1 MGRCGFALVCL
12 LFLGCVD
19 QSSDP
24 DPALAQVADPHDAAS
39 NTVPPKFA
47 LSKHVGIN
55 PQGAHERYIGSE
67 TCGGC
72 HTQAYTSWQ
81 GSHHQL
87 AMTEPTAKTVIGDF
101 ADQTHVAGSVTSK
114 FLNQNGVYS
123 VVTDGAENKLTEYAV
138 RYTFGISPLQQ
149 YLVDVG
155 SGRLQAL
162 PLVWDA
168 RGADV
173 QSSNPNSNS
182 NSNSNSNQ
190 RWYHL
195 APQSAG
201 AADDPTHWTRGG
213 QNWNHMCADCHST
226 AVTKGYDA
234 ATDTFNTQFAEIS
247 VGCEA
252 CHGPGSSHR
261 DSPTLPYPMRSSAN
275 SAARAEQNT
284 CATCHS
290 PVSYTHLTLPTTPYV

>member
-1 MGRCGFALVCL
+1 MC
-12 LFLGCVD
+12 
-19 QSSDP
+19 
-24 DPALAQVADPHDAAS
+24 
-39 NTVPPKFA
+39 
-47 LSKHVGIN
+47 
-55 PQGAHERYIGSE
+55 
-67 TCGGC
+67 
-72 HTQAYTSWQ
+72 
-81 GSHHQL
+81 
-87 AMTEPTAKTVIGDF
+87 
-101 ADQTHVAGSVTSK
+101 
-114 FLNQNGVYS
+114 YS

-155 SGRLQAL
+155 VAASKRL

-173 QSSNPNSNS
+173 ESSNSRPQL
-182 NSNSNSNQ
+182 NQ
-190 RWYHL
+190 LKPTLVPSRT
-195 APQSAG
+195 QSAG
-201 AADDPTHWTRGG
+201 ATDDPTHWTRGG

-261 DSPTLPYPMRSSAN
+261 DSPTLPYPML
-275 SAARAEQNT
+275 
-284 CATCHS
+284 
-290 PVSYTHLTLPTTPYV
+290 PVSKQRCACRAKYLCYLS